1 MFKIGDIALKSN
13 KEVKIIAEASD
24 GRLVCRYIEDIE
36 GKHINRC
43 YLYYPHELTPIKQ
56 SLLPIFNLHII
67 HCQKEV
73 GVVPY
78 SKYPSSD
85 EIVAQIKNFNGTD
98 ASVKKTYKLV

>member
-1 MFKIGDIALKSN
+1 MFKLDDIALKSG
-13 KEVKIIAEASD
+13 KEVKVIAEASD

-56 SLLPIFNLHII
+56 SLITIFDLHILC
-67 HCQKEV
+67 CQKEV

-78 SKYPSSD
+78 SKYPSND
-85 EIVAQIKNFNGTD
+85 DIIAQINNFNGTD
-98 ASVKKTYKLV
+98 ASVRKRYKLV